1 MTQLFDLFS
10 TSWTPILVAL
20 GLGIIT
26 LVLTKALLSKQQ
38 ENPTAQAKMSEKA
51 PLEKRDM
58 KAKELAQYNGTDRP
72 EIYIA
77 VTSIMDGKTSI
88 FDMTSAKDFYG
99 PGGPYGL
106 FAGKNAS
113 HGLAKSSLDE
123 KEVVGDVNTLSD
135 AEKDT
140 LHGWY
145 MKYVSKYPEVGTLI
159 D

>member
-1 MTQLFDLFS
+1 MAEK
-10 TSWTPILVAL
+10 P
-20 GLGIIT
+20 
-26 LVLTKALLSKQQ
+26 
-38 ENPTAQAKMSEKA
+38 PTEK
-51 PLEKRDM
+51 KDM
-58 KAKELAQYNGTDRP
+58 KAEELAQYNGTDRP

-77 VTSIMDGKTSI
+77 VTSIMDDKTTI

-123 KEVVGDVNTLSD
+123 KEVVGDVNSLSD

-145 MKYVSKYPEVGTLI
+145 MKYVSKYPQVGTLT

>member
-1 MTQLFDLFS
+1 M
-10 TSWTPILVAL
+10 AE
-20 GLGIIT
+20 
-26 LVLTKALLSKQQ
+26 A
-38 ENPTAQAKMSEKA
+38 A
-51 PLEKRDM
+51 PLEKKDM
-58 KAKELAQYNGTDRP
+58 TAAVRSPDADVEFEFARLDIFSSTESVLHALFWQELAEYNGTARP

-77 VTSIMDGKTSI
+77 VTNIMDGKTSI

-123 KEVVGDVNTLSD
+123 KEVVGDVKALSD

-145 MKYVSKYPEVGTLI
+145 MKYASKYPQVGTLI